1 MHSPKWTSTRY
12 ARTSSAKR
20 RGKTTFA
27 KWHFKPRSSPLH
39 MCVTVLSLWQ
49 RSHSTL
55 RCIQPTDGAN
65 PTTPL
70 PMHRERT
77 KHDRQATRST
87 SSDRER
93 EKGYGLDVSRSQGV
107 CELKPVVPQRRYIR
121 MRPSYLIRQRCYVSI
136 SVWICAS
143 GYAPPMNVS
152 RRRATDKGKIG
163 PRGKP
168 YFSVAFQQA
177 SCIDS
182 SLRLWKEPT
191 KEDSDLRWIRQ
202 DSSPS
207 PPLHLH

>member
-1 MHSPKWTSTRY
+1 MTLQTPFFPTAHVRHCSLFVAVFAFDAALHTANRWCKSDYSLAHASGEDKARSPSNPQHI
-12 ARTSSAKR
+12 KR
-20 RGKTTFA
+20 
-27 KWHFKPRSSPLH
+27 
-39 MCVTVLSLWQ
+39 Q
-49 RSHSTL
+49 
-55 RCIQPTDGAN
+55 
-65 PTTPL
+65 
-70 PMHRERT
+70 
-77 KHDRQATRST
+77 
-87 SSDRER
+87 RER